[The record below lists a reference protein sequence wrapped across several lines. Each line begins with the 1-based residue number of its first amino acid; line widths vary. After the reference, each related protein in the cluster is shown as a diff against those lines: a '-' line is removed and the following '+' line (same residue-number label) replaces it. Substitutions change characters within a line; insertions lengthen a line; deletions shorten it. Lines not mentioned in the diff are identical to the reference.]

1 MFHPRNT
8 PRYRK
13 SLMDCQHSCTS
24 PLPRIWVIETLA
36 HSNRV
41 DTSLLLDLLE
51 KTPEISDEFGNNA
64 RESVSLRILES
75 FIVQG
80 GPANP
85 VSSASS
91 KKIRLNPSDRCEDVL
106 RLILTEMPPPHPKR
120 AGPEIMKWDLQP
132 FIEHK
137 RSTLAKSALQQL
149 KDAILTGSYCFL
161 ASLKGQSGLPVRNQ
175 PEHEAQVDDGDCNG
189 MKQRLEGCRTNDI
202 HLLNRDLADE
212 NLVPVN
218 RKRKATSENAGGNS
232 CQDHILSENGCE
244 TGILSVKKYKH
255 DRGCS
260 EQHVGGRLTSAGIDT
275 QVADTVCLQDHGGDR
290 CSSRRETHVEGMALD
305 RPPEGDNSKSTS
317 SNGLVGTDE
326 VLPREK
332 QIPHS
337 DTEPNNKSEGE
348 QEQANDKK
356 GATGDKEGICDSKRT
371 TEDVDKVQNTQRN
384 ILDVGEVED
393 ISSDSDG
400 KNDDRTAIATNN
412 NASPGRLC
420 AYSHDSLETTNL
432 RDQNLSSDTSKR
444 DKEERCS
451 LGKETIVEVDGRNV
465 PPGDG
470 YIECISSKVLVGHD
484 EVLPQKKHAACSGT
498 EVPNENFEPSPDPD
512 GENAEGDKNGSH
524 GLTTANEDMDKFE
537 QNVLLR
543 NDQNVDEAVEDVN
556 ISSDSDGYYDE
567 RSNIDTKKRRFL
579 SSQCTYSQ
587 DSLATTDWRELNL
600 CMKCNKGG
608 KLLVCSSNSCPLV
621 IHESCFGSDAT
632 FDTKGKFYCPFCA
645 YSQAISKYMEVKKK
659 VSLARK
665 DFATFICLGSPK
677 EKKEPSQRS
686 CRLKQDH
693 LEQDD
698 DFPESNELNKGDVV
712 EKVSNCQHRKRL
724 EFEQAGPSE
733 HPGNSPHFGG
743 KAVDSTNRLARTLSK
758 DKQGG
763 ETTRQESQS
772 PKVHGRNQRAAR
784 AIRKSRGEST
794 SFQASRRPEV
804 NEKQKHAN
812 TRSKKEV
819 QCPPETDLPYENKS
833 SPSSHS
839 TDSEEIPEEE
849 NEDSSVS
856 KYFIRVRKQEKQCSY
871 PAIPQLRRKRL
882 PWTSAEEE
890 TLKKGMRLYCSPYD
904 KIIPWKK
911 ILEFGANVF
920 EQSRTTMDLKDKW
933 RNMCKGT
940 PKSK

>member
-1 MFHPRNT
+1 MFHQKLEGKKHT
-8 PRYRK
+8 K
-13 SLMDCQHSCTS
+13 ISQALKQSLMDCQHSCTS

-36 HSNRV
+36 HSNQV

-51 KTPEISDEFGNNA
+51 KTPQISEDFGNNA

-75 FIVQG
+75 FVVQG

-91 KKIRLNPSDRCEDVL
+91 QKIRLNPSDRCEDVL

-120 AGPEIMKWDLQP
+120 AEPEIMKWDLQP

-149 KDAILTGSYCFL
+149 KDAILTGSHSFL
-161 ASLKGQSGLPVRNQ
+161 ASLKGQSGLPVGNQ
-175 PEHEAQVDDGDCNG
+175 PEREAQVDD
-189 MKQRLEGCRTNDI
+189 
-202 HLLNRDLADE
+202 
-212 NLVPVN
+212 VN
-218 RKRKATSENAGGNS
+218 RKRKATIENAGGNS

-244 TGILSVKKYKH
+244 TRIISFKKYKH
-255 DRGCS
+255 DSICS
-260 EQHVGGRLTSAGIDT
+260 EQHVGGSLTSAGIVT
-275 QVADTVCLQDHGGDR
+275 EVADMSTVCLQDHGGER
-290 CSSRRETHVEGMALD
+290 CSSERKTHVEGMALD
-305 RPPEGDNSKSTS
+305 GPPEGDDNKIAS
-317 SNGLVGTDE
+317 SGLV
-326 VLPREK
+326 
-332 QIPHS
+332 
-337 DTEPNNKSEGE
+337 GE

-356 GATGDKEGICDSKRT
+356 EATGDKEGICDSERT
-371 TEDVDKVQNTQRN
+371 NEDMDKVQNIQRN

-400 KNDDRTAIATNN
+400 KNDDRTDIATNN
-412 NASPGRLC
+412 NASPGRQC
-420 AYSHDSLETTNL
+420 AYSHDSLETTNP
-432 RDQNLSSDTSKR
+432 RDQNLSSDTGKG
-444 DKEERCS
+444 DKEEERCS
-451 LGKETIVEVDGRNV
+451 LVKETIVEVDGQNV

-484 EVLPQKKHAACSGT
+484 EVLPQKKHAACFGT
-498 EVPNENFEPSPDPD
+498 EEPNENFEPSPDPD

-524 GLTTANEDMDKFE
+524 GLTTANEDMDEFE

-543 NDQNVDEAVEDVN
+543 NVQNVDEAVEDDN

-567 RSNIDTKKRRFL
+567 RSNIDTKKRTFL

-587 DSLATTDWRELNL
+587 DSLATTDWRELNH

-621 IHESCFGSDAT
+621 IHESCLGSDAT

-645 YSQAISKYMEVKKK
+645 YSRAISKYMEIKKK
-659 VSLARK
+659 
-665 DFATFICLGSPK
+665 
-677 EKKEPSQRS
+677 
-686 CRLKQDH
+686 
-693 LEQDD
+693 DD
-698 DFPESNELNKGDVV
+698 DLPESNELNKGDVV
-712 EKVSNCQHRKRL
+712 EKVSNCQRRKKL

-733 HPGNSPHFGG
+733 HPGNIPALGG
-743 KAVDSTNRLARTLSK
+743 KGVDSTNRIARTLSK
-758 DKQGG
+758 DKKRG
-763 ETTRQESQS
+763 ESTRQASQS
-772 PKVHGRNQRAAR
+772 PRVHGRNQRAAP
-784 AIRKSRGEST
+784 AIRKSRGENT
-794 SFQASRRPEV
+794 SFQASRRREV
-804 NEKQKHAN
+804 SEKQKVAN
-812 TRSKKEV
+812 TRSKKGV
-819 QCPPETDLPYENKS
+819 QSPPEIDLPCENKS
-833 SPSSHS
+833 TPSSHS

-871 PAIPQLRRKRL
+871 PAIPQMRRKRL

-890 TLKKGMRLYCSPYD
+890 ILKKGMRLHCSPHD

>member
-1 MFHPRNT
+1 
-8 PRYRK
+8 
-13 SLMDCQHSCTS
+13 MDCQHSCTS

-36 HSNRV
+36 HSNQV

-51 KTPEISDEFGNNA
+51 KTPEISDDFGNNA

-75 FIVQG
+75 FVVQD

-85 VSSASS
+85 LSSASS
-91 KKIRLNPSDRCEDVL
+91 QKIRLNPSDRCEDVL
-106 RLILTEMPPPHPKR
+106 RLILTEMPPSHPKR

-149 KDAILTGSYCFL
+149 KDAILTGSHSFL
-161 ASLKGQSGLPVRNQ
+161 ASLKGQSGLPVGNQ
-175 PEHEAQVDDGDCNG
+175 PEREAQVNDVNCNG
-189 MKQRLEGCRTNDI
+189 MKQRFEGCHTNDG
-202 HLLNRDLADE
+202 HLLHRDLADE

-244 TGILSVKKYKH
+244 THIISVKKYKH
-255 DRGCS
+255 DSICID
-260 EQHVGGRLTSAGIDT
+260 QHVGGRLASAGIDT
-275 QVADTVCLQDHGGDR
+275 QVADMSTVCLQDQGGER
-290 CSSRRETHVEGMALD
+290 CSLGRKTHVEGMALD
-305 RPPEGDNSKSTS
+305 GPPEGDDNRGIS

-326 VLPREK
+326 VLPCEK

-337 DTEPNNKSEGE
+337 DSELNNHSVGK
-348 QEQANDKK
+348 QEQDNDNKE
-356 GATGDKEGICDSKRT
+356 ATGDKEGICDSKKT
-371 TEDVDKVQNTQRN
+371 NKDVDKVQNTQRN

-400 KNDDRTAIATNN
+400 KNDDRTAIAIKN
-412 NASPGRLC
+412 NASPDRQC
-420 AYSHDSLETTNL
+420 AYSHGSLATTNL
-432 RDQNLSSDTSKR
+432 RDQNLSSDTCKR
-444 DKEERCS
+444 DKEEGSGS
-451 LGKETIVEVDGRNV
+451 LGKETIIEVDGQNL

-470 YIECISSKVLVGHD
+470 HIECISSKGLVGHD
-484 EVLPQKKHAACSGT
+484 EVLAQQNHAACCDT

-512 GENAEGDKNGSH
+512 GENAEGDKNGSL

-537 QNVLLR
+537 QNALLR
-543 NDQNVDEAVEDVN
+543 NVQNVDEALEDVN

-567 RSNIDTKKRRFL
+567 RSNIDTKKRTFL

-621 IHESCFGSDAT
+621 MHESCLGSDAT
-632 FDTKGKFYCPFCA
+632 FDTEGKFYCPFCA
-645 YSQAISKYMEVKKK
+645 YSRAISKYMEIKKK

-665 DFATFICLGSPK
+665 DFATFICLGIPK
-677 EKKEPSQRS
+677 ESKEPSYRS
-686 CRLKQDH
+686 CRIKRNH
-693 LEQDD
+693 LDD
-698 DFPESNELNKGDVV
+698 DSPESNELNKGDV
-712 EKVSNCQHRKRL
+712 EKVSNCKRRKKL
-724 EFEQAGPSE
+724 EYEQAGPSE
-733 HPGNSPHFGG
+733 HPGNSPPFGG
-743 KAVDSTNRLARTLSK
+743 KAVDSTNRIAQTLSK

-763 ETTRQESQS
+763 KMTRQASQS
-772 PKVHGRNQRAAR
+772 PRVHGRNQRLAL
-784 AIRKSRGEST
+784 AIRKSRGEHT
-794 SFQASRRPEV
+794 SFQASRKREV
-804 NEKQKHAN
+804 SEKQKHVN
-812 TRSKKEV
+812 TRSKKGIH
-819 QCPPETDLPYENKS
+819 CPVETDLPHENKS
-833 SPSSHS
+833 PPSPQS

-856 KYFIRVRKQEKQCSY
+856 KYFIRVRKPEKQHSY

-890 TLKKGMRLYCSPYD
+890 RLKEGMRLYCSPHD

-911 ILEFGANVF
+911 ILDFGANVF

-933 RNMCKGT
+933 RNMCKAT